1 MTGESGLNL
10 SESFKIALKCIRA
23 NWMRSLLTMLGIII
37 GISSVIMIVGAG
49 TGAKDYIVSMIEE
62 MGSNAVMISTDTT
75 TARDSDYITLD
86 DVDAIKQKVNNVEGC
101 SPIMLGFGNAT
112 IGDQKTAT
120 CMMVGVSA
128 DISYAMTTDC
138 AYGRYFNDEEYEASR
153 PVAVID
159 SMSAQAAFGYEDVV
173 GQYVNV
179 SSSGASM
186 NVRIVGVASLEAIM
200 GNMGGGESSNAMM
213 ENMSSMFGG
222 ADSDALTIALF
233 VPCTTLTQITGSDT
247 RLSSIYVTAT
257 DGADYDAVGNATLNF
272 LKARHDNA
280 DRNVYMVQNM
290 ATYIDLV
297 DTIVSI
303 LTTFVAC
310 VGAISLV
317 VGGIGVMN
325 IMLVSVTERTREIGI
340 RKSLGAK
347 TRTITMQFLTESVIL
362 CLIGGILGVVF
373 GVAGAYA
380 VCSII
385 NIQPTI
391 TIGVI
396 LLALLFSCGVG
407 LFFGIYP
414 AKKAA
419 QLSPIEALRRE

>member
-1 MTGESGLNL
+1 MNL

-37 GISSVIMIVGAG
+37 GISSVIMIIGAG
-49 TGAKDYIVSMIEE
+49 TGAKDYIVSMIED
-62 MGSNAVMISTDTT
+62 MGSNAIMISTDTT
-75 TARDSDYITLD
+75 SAQDSDYITLD
-86 DVDAIKQKVNNVEGC
+86 DVDAIKTKVNNVDGC
-101 SPIMLGFGNAT
+101 SPLMLGFGNAT
-112 IGDQKTAT
+112 INDQKSAT

-128 DISYAMTTDC
+128 DIRYAMTTDC
-138 AYGRYFNDEEYEASR
+138 AYGRYFNDEEYDASR

-159 SMSAQAAFGYEDVV
+159 SMSAQTAFGYEDVV
-173 GQYVNV
+173 GEYINV
-179 SSSGASM
+179 SSSGSSM
-186 NVRIVGVASLEAIM
+186 NVRIVGVASLDAVM
-200 GNMGGGESSNAMM
+200 GSMGGDSSSEMFS
-213 ENMSSMFGG
+213 NMSSMFGG
-222 ADSDALTIALF
+222 ANSDNVTIALF
-233 VPCTTLTQITGSDT
+233 VPCTTLTEITGTDT
-247 RLSSIYVTAT
+247 KLSSIYVMAS

-272 LKARHDNA
+272 LKARHGNA
-280 DRNVYMVQNM
+280 DRNVYIVQNM
-290 ATYIDLV
+290 ATYIDLI

-310 VGAISLV
+310 VAAISLV

-347 TRTITMQFLTESVIL
+347 TSVITLQFLTESIIL
-362 CLIGGILGVVF
+362 CLIGGVLGVLI

-380 VCSII
+380 VCSFI
-385 NIQPTI
+385 NIQPTL
-391 TIGVI
+391 TVGAI